1 MKSTTYY
8 IERASAIIA
17 AIVLLQTLYF
27 KFTAHPDSVY
37 IFTTLGVE
45 PYGRIGSGVLELLT
59 GGLLLFRRTS
69 IYGAVLG
76 LGIISAAIL
85 SHLVVLGINVN
96 SDGGTLFLL
105 AVVVFLTCSIN
116 IFLQSKK
123 LKSIIFD
130 NEKAT
135 LVH

>member
-1 MKSTTYY
+1 MKSTIYY
-8 IERASAIIA
+8 LERVGAITAAII
-17 AIVLLQTLYF
+17 LLQTLYF

-45 PYGRIGSGVLELLT
+45 PYGRIGSGILELLT
-59 GGLLLFRRTS
+59 GGLLVFRRSS
-69 IYGAVLG
+69 IYGAMLG

-85 SHLVVLGINVN
+85 SHLLVLGIVVN
-96 SDGGTLFLL
+96 NDGGVLFSL
-105 AVVVFLTCSIN
+105 AIIVFFACLVN
-116 IFLQSKK
+116 IFVQLQK

-130 NEKAT
+130 NEKAA